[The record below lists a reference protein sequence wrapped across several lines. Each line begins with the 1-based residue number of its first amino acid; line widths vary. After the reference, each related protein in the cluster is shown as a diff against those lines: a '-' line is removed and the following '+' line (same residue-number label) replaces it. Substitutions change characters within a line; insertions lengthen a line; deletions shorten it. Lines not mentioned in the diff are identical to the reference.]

1 MLTCVGVA
9 NSSMNPDPEPV
20 HAGPIQ
26 VFIMAGQPACVQ
38 VPYLSIWCPSHHS
51 KWVDSLPP
59 HTTAWLPGGADSACC
74 WLRLRECVLG
84 RVGGHENK
92 SLIPRL
98 STRRP
103 VQHGGVRL
111 GSMVKK
117 CPIGRGRGVVVPPPP
132 SPSPAC
138 AVLGTRHSG
147 AAMSGLGTSKGGGR
161 YNGDVFVSC
170 AKYQLALSSPPS
182 RSTLQASDQPLVTAS
197 HRVQS
202 ATSRNTLRHIKKS
215 RMRRRLASA
224 SLTTAKKTARM
235 AAAASREAGTL

>member
-1 MLTCVGVA
+1 MQKGRPLLSPRLPFLQRGLPSSPPPRPVPRAPVPRESSTLYLRVPLVHRRALALLMLTCVGVA

-132 SPSPAC
+132 NPSPAC
-138 AVLGTRHSG
+138 ASSG
-147 AAMSGLGTSKGGGR
+147 RA
-161 YNGDVFVSC
+161 
-170 AKYQLALSSPPS
+170 
-182 RSTLQASDQPLVTAS
+182 TL
-197 HRVQS
+197 
-202 ATSRNTLRHIKKS
+202 
-215 RMRRRLASA
+215 MRL
-224 SLTTAKKTARM
+224 
-235 AAAASREAGTL
+235 